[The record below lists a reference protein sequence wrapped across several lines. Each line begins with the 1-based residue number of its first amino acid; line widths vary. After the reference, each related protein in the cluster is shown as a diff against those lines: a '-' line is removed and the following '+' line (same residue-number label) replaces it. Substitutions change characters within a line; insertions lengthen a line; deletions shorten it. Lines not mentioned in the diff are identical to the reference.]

1 MVIGCRSPLSVM
13 IHHRMVPFPTI
24 GILPP
29 TPLTDIELTG
39 VSSPMK
45 SERCPES
52 VAEVQLSTPMGKES
66 ESKVVLVIFLSFL
79 LSLPL
84 RALILNLVLMT
95 EGCCSS
101 VVAALFTLLSLRYV
115 FGQVCSL
122 KGVVEVLPH
131 SSISSS
137 VKS

>member
-1 MVIGCRSPLSVM
+1 
-13 IHHRMVPFPTI
+13 
-24 GILPP
+24 
-29 TPLTDIELTG
+29 
-39 VSSPMK
+39 MK

-66 ESKVVLVIFLSFL
+66 ESKVVIFLSFL